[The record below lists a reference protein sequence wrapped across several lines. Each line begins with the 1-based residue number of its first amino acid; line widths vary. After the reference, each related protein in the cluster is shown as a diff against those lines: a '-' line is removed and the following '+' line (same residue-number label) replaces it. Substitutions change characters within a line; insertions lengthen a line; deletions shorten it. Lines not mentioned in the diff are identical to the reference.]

1 LRCVE
6 MIANTQAFVARV
18 AALAGVPTER
28 AERATQTVLSGM
40 GAYLTPT
47 RRELVSDELPPA
59 LAAILVDNDGLDIP
73 IDDRLLGP
81 GTTSGQAHDLLASV
95 CAVLADELSHEALGA
110 LSRSL
115 PIAVGRLLRPFPT
128 LDARRTAR
136 P

>member
-1 LRCVE
+1 

-40 GAYLTPT
+40 GAYLSPT
-47 RRELVSDELPPA
+47 RRELVADELPPA
-59 LAAILVDNDGLDIP
+59 LAAILVDSDGLDIP

-95 CAVLADELSHEALGA
+95 CSVLADELSRDALGA
-110 LSRSL
+110 LARAL
-115 PIAVGRLLRPFPT
+115 PIAVGRLLGPIPSRDGRRPPG
-128 LDARRTAR
+128 